1 METRK
6 NLCAMLPV
14 ALHTRVRQEQ
24 EKAGMTLGEYV
35 EAMITEYYDW
45 KDGKIMTG
53 EMRTLAAQIPAELF
67 DRLDRYL
74 KERGI
79 KKKDFLV
86 DIITRALEAAEAAE
100 LVDLTE
106 GVTETPPN
114 DGEEAVRLVIEKKP
128 DLVLLDIMLPKMDG
142 LTVCKKIR
150 HNYNIPIIMLSAKDE
165 EIDKILG
172 LELGADDYIT
182 KPFSVRELIARVK
195 ANLRKSDNEYNKV
208 VEEAKDNGRVPNE
221 IKVGDLY
228 LDLDKFE
235 VKVRGQV
242 IDLTLREFEVL
253 KYLAQQP
260 GQVVTRETLLEKV
273 WGYEYYGDI
282 RTVDVTVRR
291 IREKIELDTSS
302 PKILITKRSVGYYIA
317 AK

>member
-1 METRK
+1 ME
-6 NLCAMLPV
+6 NN
-14 ALHTRVRQEQ
+14 
-24 EKAGMTLGEYV
+24 V
-35 EAMITEYYDW
+35 ENSNDEI
-45 KDGKIMTG
+45 
-53 EMRTLAAQIPAELF
+53 
-67 DRLDRYL
+67 
-74 KERGI
+74 KERII
-79 KKKDFLV
+79 KEKSQKTVLVVDDEKPIV
-86 DIITRALEAAEAAE
+86 DILVYNLKKEGYNTLEA
-100 LVDLTE
+100 
-106 GVTETPPN
+106 N

-142 LTVCKKIR
+142 LTVCKRIR

-317 AK
+317 TK

>member
-1 METRK
+1 ME
-6 NLCAMLPV
+6 NNI
-14 ALHTRVRQEQ
+14 ENSND
-24 EKAGMTLGEYV
+24 E
-35 EAMITEYYDW
+35 I
-45 KDGKIMTG
+45 
-53 EMRTLAAQIPAELF
+53 
-67 DRLDRYL
+67 
-74 KERGI
+74 KERII
-79 KKKDFLV
+79 KEKSQKTVLVVDDEKPIV
-86 DIITRALEAAEAAE
+86 DILVYNLKKEGYNTLEA
-100 LVDLTE
+100 
-106 GVTETPPN
+106 N

-142 LTVCKKIR
+142 LTVCKRIR
-150 HNYNIPIIMLSAKDE
+150 HNYNIPIIMLSAKVE